1 MLVDLGFVPVGQTVG
16 LVLAQDPAP
25 PPGKGDEFGKA
36 SPVGLVVLVVLFL
49 ATILLVRSMN
59 KHLRKVPPSF
69 DTTDFDATASAS
81 ASASA
86 SDDAAADASPDG
98 PVAPPSDVAVT
109 PAAGPRSG
117 DDPPDGATR
126 D

>member
-1 MLVDLGFVPVGQTVG
+1 VVTVLVDLGSVPVGQTVG

-25 PPGKGDEFGKA
+25 PPGKGEEFGKA

-59 KHLRKVPPSF
+59 KHLRKVPASF
-69 DTTDFDATASAS
+69 DASDATASDDT
-81 ASASA
+81 A
-86 SDDAAADASPDG
+86 SDDTAADAPHG
-98 PVAPPSDVAVT
+98 PAAPPSDVAVT

-126 D
+126 A

>member
-69 DTTDFDATASAS
+69 DTTDFDA
-81 ASASA
+81 
-86 SDDAAADASPDG
+86 ADASPDG

>member
-1 MLVDLGFVPVGQTVG
+1 VVTVLVDLGSVPVGQTVG

-25 PPGKGDEFGKA
+25 PPGKGEEFGKA

-49 ATILLVRSMN
+49 ATILLIRSMN
-59 KHLRKVPPSF
+59 KHLRKVPAS
-69 DTTDFDATASAS
+69 FDATAS
-81 ASASA
+81 
-86 SDDAAADASPDG
+86 DDAATDAPEG

-126 D
+126 A

>member
-25 PPGKGDEFGKA
+25 PPGKGEEFGKA

-59 KHLRKVPPSF
+59 KHLRNVPAS
-69 DTTDFDATASAS
+69 FDATAS
-81 ASASA
+81 
-86 SDDAAADASPDG
+86 DDSAADASPDG
-98 PVAPPSDVAVT
+98 PVAPPSDVAVS

>member
-1 MLVDLGFVPVGQTVG
+1 VVTVLVDLGFVPVGQTVG

-59 KHLRKVPPSF
+59 KHLRKVPAS
-69 DTTDFDATASAS
+69 FDATAS
-81 ASASA
+81 
-86 SDDAAADASPDG
+86 DDAATDASPEG